1 MSVLMVPGN
10 DPQPWPSLGAEV
22 TALMEAELVFGPGDL
37 RGRPYRLDDED
48 RALVYRI
55 YEVHPPDHDGDC
67 RFDPISSWCTVGN
80 GTCGRR
86 RFDAAVIMTRKGTK
100 KSERAAAIAAMELH
114 PEAPVRCD
122 GFRKVGGVLVPI
134 GRPVVDPYIPI
145 VAYTETQ
152 AEETAWSSLYVMI
165 SEGTGAHHF
174 DIGLERIQRARGDG
188 KAEAVSTSPDS
199 RDGAR
204 TTFQVK
210 EETHRWVLPR
220 QLEAHRTMEANLAKR
235 PLAEPWELHVT
246 TGYTPLAG
254 SLAERMHG
262 AALATSELGAEAQAR
277 SRLFFF
283 YRWADESIDISTPE
297 GLREAIVDASG
308 ASAMAFSDVERIAS
322 LFEKSDGDELAYLE
336 RVWLNRLKRDRR
348 QAFDT
353 VRYAELAD
361 PREVPDDELIVL
373 SWHGNRYSDAA
384 GLMATTVETG
394 YQWVV
399 GCWEKPADAGPDWEV
414 PETEVQEAI
423 EEVFQTRS
431 VWRFWVHPE
440 HWDSSAARWQAL
452 FGELVVREFKTN
464 AWTEMTRAVR
474 AYLGAIASG
483 ELKHSGDERLLR
495 HIGAAHRRNHV
506 SLKDDDGRAL
516 WWLTKEF
523 EHAQHPINLAQAAVI
538 GWAARLDALR
548 DGAAETVTWSVA

>member
-10 DPQPWPSLGAEV
+10 DAQPWPSLGAEV
-22 TALMEAELVFGPGDL
+22 CALMEAELVFGPGDL
-37 RGRPYRLDDED
+37 RGRAYRLDDED
-48 RALVYRI
+48 RALVYRL
-55 YEVHPPDHDGDC
+55 YEVHPPDHAGDC
-67 RFDPISSWCTVGN
+67 RFDPLSSRCTVGR

-86 RFDAAVIMTRKGTK
+86 RFDAAVVMTRKGTK

-122 GFRKVGGVLVPI
+122 GFRKVDGVWVPV
-134 GRPVVDPYIPI
+134 GRPVTDPYIPI
-145 VAYTETQ
+145 VAYTESQ

-165 SEGTGAHHF
+165 SEGSGAHHF

-235 PLAEPWELHVT
+235 PMAEPWELHVT

-254 SLAERMHG
+254 SLAETMHG
-262 AALATSELGAEAQAR
+262 AALATSELGEESQAR

-308 ASAMAFSDVERIAS
+308 ASAMAFSDIERIAS
-322 LFEKSDGDELAYLE
+322 LFEKPDAEDLSYLE

-353 VRYAELAD
+353 VRYGELVRKD
-361 PREVPDDELIVL
+361 FELGDEIVVL

-384 GLMATTVETG
+384 GLVATTIETG

-399 GCWEKPADAGPDWEV
+399 ACWEKAPDAGADWEV
-414 PETEVQEAI
+414 PEDEVDA
-423 EEVFQTRS
+423 EVVNAFQS
-431 VWRFWVHPE
+431 MNVWRFWVHPE
-440 HWDSSAARWQAL
+440 HWESSAARWQAL
-452 FGELVVREFKTN
+452 FGEEVVRSFKTN

-474 AYLGAIASG
+474 AYLTAIASG
-483 ELKHSGDERLLR
+483 ELSHSGDERLLR

-523 EHAQHPINLAQAAVI
+523 EHAQAPINLAQAAVI
-538 GWAARLDALR
+538 GWAARLQALR
-548 DGAAETVTWSVA
+548 DGAAETVSWSAA